1 MAEEGRKAS
10 MVVDA
15 VISLADSGT
24 AAEVADISD
33 NTTQYA
39 ILAENQR
46 KKRALAV
53 AKQKVEQ
60 LLNENRVLLEERET
74 TREEQYV
81 ATEFLRKRLLASNER
96 VAELEQ
102 KFQSA
107 QARFQSELSAHVE
120 TSKQTI
126 QDLTEDWRAKEK
138 MLRATIAAQEKELI
152 NVKQFQEA
160 RAEFDKEMDMMR
172 VRDEERRLQNELQ
185 TAELERKFIEQ
196 HTRLKRDYDLRLEDL
211 KRAADEDIDEK
222 LDASVKRILQQNRR
236 MAEELRMHVKETDEL
251 QRQMARMEMANR
263 KMEREVQLKSQM
275 EEEYARRG
283 SRQSRDMSK
292 TMSKVQSLQNSL
304 TRVMRDKEEERAV
317 MARTQREEVDAMQA
331 ENESLRQQLRMRNR
345 EMRTLRELS
354 KNVVDQR
361 SELEQFFIDSLEVV
375 KEEMAREAAAQQQ
388 QQQGQGRGRHAGAGA
403 GAGATRRRASA
414 RGFAKLSPLPGVRH
428 GAPPPSRG
436 VSTSSPAAASYRGH
450 ISITVTNSSEQ
461 GVDLRSLTWPQRE
474 RVLNV
479 LFARINSTGAGRAPP
494 GGKSSPHP
502 KAAAAA
508 GRGGAAGAP
517 IDILHPLNLDG
528 TSPSLNDGDSD
539 RKYVNGRV
547 GVSVTPRSRD
557 SALLELEALNA
568 DAAAGSRVQSVGRRA
583 ELA

>member
-1 MAEEGRKAS
+1 
-10 MVVDA
+10 
-15 VISLADSGT
+15 
-24 AAEVADISD
+24 
-33 NTTQYA
+33 
-39 ILAENQR
+39 
-46 KKRALAV
+46 
-53 AKQKVEQ
+53 
-60 LLNENRVLLEERET
+60 
-74 TREEQYV
+74 
-81 ATEFLRKRLLASNER
+81 
-96 VAELEQ
+96 
-102 KFQSA
+102 
-107 QARFQSELSAHVE
+107 
-120 TSKQTI
+120 
-126 QDLTEDWRAKEK
+126 
-138 MLRATIAAQEKELI
+138 
-152 NVKQFQEA
+152 
-160 RAEFDKEMDMMR
+160 
-172 VRDEERRLQNELQ
+172 
-185 TAELERKFIEQ
+185 
-196 HTRLKRDYDLRLEDL
+196 
-211 KRAADEDIDEK
+211 
-222 LDASVKRILQQNRR
+222 
-236 MAEELRMHVKETDEL
+236 
-251 QRQMARMEMANR
+251 
-263 KMEREVQLKSQM
+263 
-275 EEEYARRG
+275 
-283 SRQSRDMSK
+283 
-292 TMSKVQSLQNSL
+292 
-304 TRVMRDKEEERAV
+304 
-317 MARTQREEVDAMQA
+317 MQA

-375 KEEMAREAAAQQQ
+375 KEEIAREAAAQQQ
-388 QQQGQGRGRHAGAGA
+388 QGQGQGRGRHAGAGA
-403 GAGATRRRASA
+403 GAGAGATRRTASA

-479 LFARINSTGAGRAPP
+479 LFARINSTGAGRGPPPP
-494 GGKSSPHP
+494 GGKSSPPP
-502 KAAAAA
+502 KAAAAG